1 MVHKILYVKL
11 LYKIKRYNP
20 HPEYRRI
27 EIGNFLSMIPIPT
40 SDFALMG
47 MDKDEVPPP
56 YIFGNFLVFA
66 LGLICVNN

>member
-11 LYKIKRYNP
+11 LYKRYNP

-27 EIGNFLSMIPIPT
+27 GIGNFLSMIPIPT

-56 YIFGNFLVFA
+56 PYIFGNFLVFA